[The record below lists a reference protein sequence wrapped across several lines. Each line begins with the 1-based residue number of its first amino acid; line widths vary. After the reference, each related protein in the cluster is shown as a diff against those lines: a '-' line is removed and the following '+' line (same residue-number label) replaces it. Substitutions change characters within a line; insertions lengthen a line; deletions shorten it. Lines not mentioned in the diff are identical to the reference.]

1 MPRVSITTTNE
12 TMNGSAFAPSESVE
26 ITTVSGKTFT
36 SEAIVHAK
44 GSMQRPLSP
53 SELEDKFLDCV
64 GDQLAD
70 KAKTN
75 TFEKLMNLERL
86 NGASDLLSLQ

>member
-1 MPRVSITTTNE
+1 MADVDGRRASSYR
-12 TMNGSAFAPSESVE
+12 MNAG
-26 ITTVSGKTFT
+26 GKTFT

-70 KAKTN
+70 NAKTN

>member
-1 MPRVSITTTNE
+1 
-12 TMNGSAFAPSESVE
+12 
-26 ITTVSGKTFT
+26 
-36 SEAIVHAK
+36 
-44 GSMQRPLSP
+44 MQRPLSA

-64 GDQLAD
+64 GDQLA
-70 KAKTN
+70 ANARTN

>member
-1 MPRVSITTTNE
+1 MIASGYSAEDAKNSGIITSWPMPMKRSR
-12 TMNGSAFAPSESVE
+12 S
-26 ITTVSGKTFT
+26 FT

-44 GSMQRPLSP
+44 GSMQRPLSA

-70 KAKTN
+70 NAKTN